1 MCFSPIDFQWTSIIR
16 RYWQTATKSCKSKTE
31 WMLCIIIICSKSIND
46 NDKIAHLSQRWCLG
60 RTFCWW
66 WVRTCRDS
74 QTSRGEDAANRKAV
88 DKMNML
94 KKKKKHYITY
104 GCNYASFIPES
115 IGSGRAFITREKCS
129 HFPRKKQM
137 THLLFPSK
145 KKKRGNRRYLIVL
158 SFFFFFFTQTS
169 V

>member
-46 NDKIAHLSQRWCLG
+46 NDKMAHLSQRWCLG

-94 KKKKKHYITY
+94 KKKKSITSHTDVIMHHLFR
-104 GCNYASFIPES
+104 NQSEAAVPSS
-115 IGSGRAFITREKCS
+115 REKSAPIFQGRNKWHICC
-129 HFPRKKQM
+129 FPV
-137 THLLFPSK
+137 K
-145 KKKRGNRRYLIVL
+145 KKNEEIEGI
-158 SFFFFFFTQTS
+158 
-169 V
+169 